1 MSSVVRFNITQRTAE
16 GARVPIV
23 DGGRVV
29 LEPTRLI
36 VVEGDPDEM
45 VIPARITAPLV
56 DGRADVL
63 MDATGVAWCWRIV
76 VRGAR
81 RDPIQEGYYTI
92 PESAT
97 PLDYPTDLVEVDPKT
112 LVPAESAVPAWEA
125 AVEVVQSH
133 EDAAAL
139 AAAQAAWSASS
150 AAASAQSA
158 ANSAGDASGSA
169 GTAATKATEA
179 STSATNAA
187 SSASAANVSAT
198 NADAA
203 KTAASGSA
211 TSAAAN
217 ASQAANSASTASTKA
232 TEATNSATAAIA
244 SASAADASATAA
256 ASSAATAS
264 AAQAATE
271 AVDIT
276 VGTVITGTPGT
287 PAAAEI
293 SGDAPAFTLDLTIPR
308 GAPGP
313 VNSLSIGTVTTG
325 AAGSPA
331 SANITGEA
339 PEQVLNLTLPKGDA
353 GGLVGAVGLDGAANV
368 NALAPGTYH
377 CASSMPLSTGVPFE
391 GFRGYILA
399 ITRSDS
405 YRMQTAYAQTGTTY
419 VRTAINSTTWYP
431 WTLLHTTGA
440 VGGGDLTGTGMPNG
454 VVAPVGTYYTDTA
467 GTNGAWRWLKKSGT
481 GNTGWE
487 CIVGDT
493 GWRDVSSLITSD
505 FVPAASGVKV
515 RRILGTV
522 YLDFEVAPAESLYGV
537 QTSIRKDFWKSP
549 PPGFIWPPPLVV
561 DEISDYTVWLNVSNR
576 LQLRVAAGW
585 VSIYGGFPS
594 TTFSSSTRFRGR
606 ISWRT
611 DNAWPTTLPGT
622 PA

>member
-16 GARVPIV
+16 GSRVPIV

-45 VIPARITAPLV
+45 VIPARITVPLV

-81 RDPIQEGYYTI
+81 RDPLQEGYYTI

-139 AAAQAAWSASS
+139 AAAQASGSASS

-232 TEATNSATAAIA
+232 TEATNSATAAAA
-244 SASAADASATAA
+244 SASTANTKASEASTSAANA
-256 ASSAATAS
+256 ASSASAAS

-276 VGTVITGTPGT
+276 VGTVTTGTSAD
-287 PAAAEI
+287 AAI

-308 GAPGP
+308 GDPGP
-313 VNSLSIGTVTTG
+313 PNSLAIGTVTTG
-325 AAGSPA
+325 AAGSSVSA
-331 SANITGEA
+331 SITGEA
-339 PEQVLNLTLPKGDA
+339 PEQVLNLTIPRGEA
-353 GGLVGAVGLDGAANV
+353 GS
-368 NALAPGTYH
+368 P
-377 CASSMPLSTGVPFE
+377 
-391 GFRGYILA
+391 
-399 ITRSDS
+399 
-405 YRMQTAYAQTGTTY
+405 TAYELRG
-419 VRTAINSTTWYP
+419 S
-431 WTLLHTTGA
+431 
-440 VGGGDLTGTGMPNG
+440 GMPNG
-454 VVAPVGTYYTDTA
+454 VVTAPPGTYYTDTA
-467 GTNGAWRWLKKSGT
+467 GTNGAWRWLKTSGT

-493 GWRDVSSLITSD
+493 GWRQITNLNAPN
-505 FVPAASGVKV
+505 FVPVDTGVRV
-515 RRILGTV
+515 RRIGGTV
-522 YLDFEVAPAESLYGV
+522 YLDFEVAPAESIYGTY
-537 QTSIRKDFWKSP
+537 TSIWRDLWKNP
-549 PPGFIWPPPLVV
+549 PSGFSWPTPLVV
-561 DEISDYTVWLNVSNR
+561 DEVSDYTVWLNTTIK
-576 LQLRVAAGW
+576 LQFRVAFGW
-585 VSIYGGFPS
+585 VSIFGSFPS
-594 TTFSSSTRFRGR
+594 TTFSSATRFRGR
-606 ISWRT
+606 NSWRA
-611 DNAWPTTLPGT
+611 DQAWPTTLPGT
-622 PA
+622 PV

>member
-45 VIPARITAPLV
+45 VIPARITVPLV

-81 RDPIQEGYYTI
+81 RDPLQEGYYTI

-139 AAAQAAWSASS
+139 AAAQASGSASS

-232 TEATNSATAAIA
+232 TEATNSAI
-244 SASAADASATAA
+244 AA

-264 AAQAATE
+264 AAKAATE

-276 VGTVITGTPGT
+276 VGTVTTGTPDE

-293 SGDAPAFTLDLTIPR
+293 VGEAPAFTL
-308 GAPGP
+308 
-313 VNSLSIGTVTTG
+313 
-325 AAGSPA
+325 
-331 SANITGEA
+331 
-339 PEQVLNLTLPKGDA
+339 NLMLPKGDA
-353 GGLVGAVGLDGAANV
+353 GGLVVSAGLPADVSIDSINDPGIVHVIGRSMALGAPVENFTGFIHTIIRSGAYRQQIAYQQLGGSRV
-368 NALAPGTYH
+368 WSRGMQGTGWP
-377 CASSMPLSTGVPFE
+377 A
-391 GFRGYILA
+391 
-399 ITRSDS
+399 
-405 YRMQTAYAQTGTTY
+405 
-419 VRTAINSTTWYP
+419 
-431 WTLLHTTGA
+431 WTL
-440 VGGGDLTGTGMPNG
+440 VGGSDLTGTGMPNG
-454 VVAPVGTYYTDTA
+454 VVAAPPGSYYTDTA

-493 GWRDVSSLITSD
+493 GWRDVSSWLSEWV
-505 FVPAASGVKV
+505 VPANGFFHV
-515 RRILGTV
+515 RRVGPQVTFRV
-522 YLDFEVAPAESLYGV
+522 CVAPAKSRYGAWDSTQGTFWTGFILNAQNGWLPSAFGYERPLAPLAIDVRGTAVLRYFGPNRASLYATYGSGTLAAASRV
-537 QTSIRKDFWKSP
+537 EGLLSWPVDSP
-549 PPGFIWPPPLVV
+549 WP
-561 DEISDYTVWLNVSNR
+561 
-576 LQLRVAAGW
+576 A
-585 VSIYGGFPS
+585 
-594 TTFSSSTRFRGR
+594 
-606 ISWRT
+606 
-611 DNAWPTTLPGT
+611 TLPGT

>member
-45 VIPARITAPLV
+45 VIPARITVPLV

-81 RDPIQEGYYTI
+81 RDPLQEGYYTI

-139 AAAQAAWSASS
+139 AATQASGSASS

-158 ANSAGDASGSA
+158 ANSASAASGSA

-203 KTAASGSA
+203 KTAAAGLA

-217 ASQAANSASTASTKA
+217 AFQAANSASTASTKA
-232 TEATNSATAAIA
+232 TEATNSATAAAA
-244 SASAADASATAA
+244 SASTASTKATEASTSATNA
-256 ASSAATAS
+256 ASSAAIAS

-276 VGTVITGTPGT
+276 VGTVTTGTPAD
-287 PAAAEI
+287 AAI

-308 GAPGP
+308 GDPGP
-313 VNSLSIGTVTTG
+313 ANSLAIGTVATG
-325 AAGSPA
+325 AAGSSA
-331 SANITGEA
+331 SANITGTA
-339 PEQVLNLTLPKGDA
+339 PEQTLNLTIPRGE
-353 GGLVGAVGLDGAANV
+353 VGN
-368 NALAPGTYH
+368 P
-377 CASSMPLSTGVPFE
+377 
-391 GFRGYILA
+391 
-399 ITRSDS
+399 
-405 YRMQTAYAQTGTTY
+405 TAYEL
-419 VRTAINSTTWYP
+419 R
-431 WTLLHTTGA
+431 
-440 VGGGDLTGTGMPNG
+440 GTGMPNG
-454 VVAPVGTYYTDTA
+454 VVTAPPGSYYTDTA
-467 GTNGAWRWLKKSGT
+467 GTNGAWRWLKTSGT
-481 GNTGWE
+481 GKTGW
-487 CIVGDT
+487 VVVYGDT
-493 GWRDVSSLITSD
+493 GWRNIAAALNAPDWTVHTLHVRRAGSQVHLRLRSLARPGSGDSVAILPVGFRIAAIRAVPIYTSYGGADPALRLLNILTSGAFRAMSSFWEYSGATIEEVSWATSD
-505 FVPAASGVKV
+505 P
-515 RRILGTV
+515 
-522 YLDFEVAPAESLYGV
+522 
-537 QTSIRKDFWKSP
+537 
-549 PPGFIWPPPLVV
+549 
-561 DEISDYTVWLNVSNR
+561 
-576 LQLRVAAGW
+576 
-585 VSIYGGFPS
+585 
-594 TTFSSSTRFRGR
+594 
-606 ISWRT
+606 
-611 DNAWPTTLPGT
+611 WPTALPGT